1 MAGQARPR
9 QEPQFQRQR
18 TLVLGSLK
26 TSLARALAGVSRAA
40 AASGNVHVIRP
51 VLHVLHLDTSTDLGS
66 GLA

>member
-26 TSLARALAGVSRAA
+26 TSLARALSAGVSRAA
-40 AASGNVHVIRP
+40 AAGMFTSSGRS
-51 VLHVLHLDTSTDLGS
+51 STGCTLILVCS
-66 GLA
+66 YLRLE